1 MSDDTG
7 GPPGTPAVPVE
18 HVVLGVVNWWSTKFS
33 HKQVLAM
40 VEKNFNQEEI
50 LDAQKALAKAL
61 GEAVDP
67 KKRQNSQLRPAVEAQ
82 AEDLCDKV
90 DTLIKEDKMPRVLIP
105 CDQLGK
111 VPLATLSISDEQS
124 VCARLESLEARM
136 TKMCDAIS
144 RSQAN
149 PVHGNRG
156 GPYLSVSPP
165 CTGDGGA
172 QPYGYAAAVKGQ
184 ALQSAEGGKVL
195 RRDAAGQVAGAGG
208 LGVHAGQVG
217 GAAPG
222 LGVHVRSRSPSVK
235 RKNPEDEKE
244 DKPSKEFPPR
254 KPRKLGNGAS
264 KVDLEDI
271 APGGLAGP
279 VNFYIGNTDKRADGD
294 IIARV
299 LKKCAAPLEGGAD
312 LEVLEVE
319 LLTTEEN
326 PRTKCWKVTVPYKFK
341 GLMEKDDLYLP
352 GWKHRKFFGS
362 RKKSSEN
369 QAKKSRVETLNQ
381 VEAMIIE
388 REKET
393 ELVRQ
398 RHDKEQ
404 DQMVQSPSV
413 EQA

>member
-1 MSDDTG
+1 MTDDTG
-7 GPPGTPAVPVE
+7 EPPGTPAVAVPVE

-50 LDAQKALAKAL
+50 LDAQKVLAKAL
-61 GEAVDP
+61 GEADP

-136 TKMCDAIS
+136 TKMCDVIA

-149 PVHGNRG
+149 PAQALGNRV
-156 GPYLSVSPP
+156 GPYLSVTPP
-165 CTGDGGA
+165 GIGDGVA
-172 QPYGYAAAVKGQ
+172 QPHGYAAAVRGQ
-184 ALQSAEGGKVL
+184 TPQSAGARED
-195 RRDAAGQVAGAGG
+195 RATGAGH
-208 LGVHAGQVG
+208 GVNAGHVG
-217 GAAPG
+217 GAGAS

-235 RKNPEDEKE
+235 RKNPEDDSKEKV
-244 DKPSKEFPPR
+244 PKEFPPR

-264 KVDLEDI
+264 KVDLDDI

-279 VNFYIGNTDKRADGD
+279 VNYYIGNTDKRADGD

-319 LLTTEEN
+319 LLTAEEN

-341 GLMEKDDLYLP
+341 DLMEKDDLYLP

-362 RKKSSEN
+362 RKKGTEN

-381 VEAMIIE
+381 GEAMIIE

-393 ELVRQ
+393 ELVKL
-398 RHDKEQ
+398 RHEKEQ
-404 DQMVQSPSV
+404 EETLQAQSV
-413 EQA
+413 KQA